1 MMVVVQ
7 REREKKGER
16 EREMDGESAGFHY
29 FVTRLGWEN

>member
-7 REREKKGER
+7 RERKEGR